1 MKIAKILTLIL
12 LCIFLLVSCG
22 REENPSVSSA
32 EAETTVLEKIQSNS
46 FNSKNNQIVDWG
58 KYQFELPL
66 GWQYE
71 FTKDSIGVYIYPNKE
86 KPPVFCFTPLETT
99 GKYDLTNKDIQVSLV
114 SSIID
119 NFKKQLG
126 ECEFINY
133 KVPEKY
139 VELSNGSK
147 LNVTG
152 RYRLYIT
159 CSSKIN
165 GKPCT
170 GYVIAFYL
178 NDILYSFNLFE
189 YNDSTIGFFEDLE
202 CIIKTIKLKE
212 TNIETTDVINDET
225 TKETRAEDTT
235 FETTEKVENYV
246 YITNTGSKYHTA
258 TCRWVSKSCIKILYD
273 DAKSKGYTPC
283 GTCNPDF

>member
-1 MKIAKILTLIL
+1 MKIAKILTLVL
-12 LCIFLLVSCG
+12 LCVFLLASCG
-22 REENPSVSSA
+22 KEENSSVSSA
-32 EAETTVLEKIQSNS
+32 EVETTVIEKIQSND
-46 FNSKNNQIVDWG
+46 FYSKTNQTVDWG

-66 GWQYE
+66 SWQYE
-71 FTKDSIGVYIYPNKE
+71 FTKDSIGVYIYPDKE

-99 GKYDLTNKDIQVSLV
+99 GKYDLTNKEIQVSLV
-114 SSIID
+114 SSIMD

-133 KVPEKY
+133 NVPEKY
-139 VELSNGSK
+139 VELSDGSK

-152 RYRLYIT
+152 RYSLYIT
-159 CSSKIN
+159 CSSTIN
-165 GKPCT
+165 GKPCI

-178 NDILYSFNLFE
+178 NDTLYSFNLFE

-202 CIIKTIKLKE
+202 RIIKTIKLKE
-212 TNIETTDVINDET
+212 TSIETTDAINDET
-225 TKETRAEDTT
+225 TKETTEDSI
-235 FETTEKVENYV
+235 FETTEKMENYV
-246 YITNTGSKYHTA
+246 YITNSGSKYHTA

-283 GTCNPDF
+283 GTCNPGF